1 MDYSDQHQM
10 IVVNSYTTGA
20 QEWYCPSCGRHFIL
34 QWPPNYKRI
43 ILEEGDKQAAHAGGS
58 GEYSLETIDIQPAR
72 PASDPVESQS
82 GMQRPVNFINKEDPY
97 LLPWLR
103 WIGDRDF

>member
-1 MDYSDQHQM
+1 MDTQEQHQM
-10 IVVNSYTTGA
+10 IVRKTYPTGA
-20 QEWYCPSCGRHFIL
+20 QEWFCPICGRHIIL

-43 ILEEGDKQAAHAGGS
+43 ILNEGDTQVVHAGGTCEPML
-58 GEYSLETIDIQPAR
+58 GPQEICPEKPEEDTVLKQE
-72 PASDPVESQS
+72 
-82 GMQRPVNFINKEDPY
+82 GMLNHEDPY

>member
-1 MDYSDQHQM
+1 MNTEDQHQM
-10 IVVNSYTTGA
+10 IVMGTYPTGA
-20 QEWYCPSCGRHFIL
+20 QEWYCPTCGRHLIL

-43 ILEEGDKQAAHAGGS
+43 ILDEGNAQAVHAGGTCES
-58 GEYSLETIDIQPAR
+58 ILGLENIHPAR
-72 PASDPVESQS
+72 PEDAIEDKPGATDFQ
-82 GMQRPVNFINKEDPY
+82 EDPY